1 MLSISLA
8 LGATIRT
15 RRRVSPPSTL
25 TCATEIAS
33 GICPVSDG
41 YVHENVT
48 LDASTTALVMIDVWN
63 TTDPVLLDS
72 YATRMLPLLA
82 AAREI
87 GLFIIHA
94 PSGGPLL
101 PATIHVKVSS

>member
-1 MLSISLA
+1 
-8 LGATIRT
+8 
-15 RRRVSPPSTL
+15 
-25 TCATEIAS
+25 
-33 GICPVSDG
+33 
-41 YVHENVT
+41 VT

-101 PATIHVKVSS
+101 PATNPRQGELVITGEDQALLIAKS